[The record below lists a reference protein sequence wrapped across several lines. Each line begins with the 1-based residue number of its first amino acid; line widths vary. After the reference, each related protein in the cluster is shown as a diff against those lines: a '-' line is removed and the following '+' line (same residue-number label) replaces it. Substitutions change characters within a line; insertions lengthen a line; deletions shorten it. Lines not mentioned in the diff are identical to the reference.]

1 MKRKDN
7 DRNNERKGKKVKEQI
22 GIENEI
28 KNKINMEKYR
38 IKIKIYE

>member
-22 GIENEI
+22 GIENKMEI
-28 KNKINMEKYR
+28 K
-38 IKIKIYE
+38 